1 MTNRARMYLRY
12 RDLDIPTSWEGATRE
27 RGRPA
32 RNLIR
37 ASSLRSRGIPSNSAP
52 NGLCRV
58 RYYGAKSYAGETP
71 ALPGGRSP
79 IHSCSSRERVGLPG
93 RNPAVQIMRE
103 SPLQYWQWDRSFC
116 RQSRCSAYF
125 NSRVRPG
132 GKGSSPQKAQKSQN
146 EFRDFESWQSEVD
159 PHGDALT
166 GCMQIARNLC
176 DGFGSQRLAGFQRSA
191 LFVFL
196 CFLWLSPAKVTLPNF
211 AKGSSLRR
219 LVLHVGS
226 PAFAAAAY
234 AARHP

>member
-37 ASSLRSRGIPSNSAP
+37 ASSLRSRGIPSNRAP
-52 NGLCRV
+52 NRPLQGSLLWCQVLCGRDARAPGWLPPATLFVQAACDPGAFPRTVHQTGHCRV

-93 RNPAVQIMRE
+93 RSPAVQIMRE
-103 SPLQYWQWDRSFC
+103 SLLQYWQWGRSFC

-146 EFRDFESWQSEVD
+146 GFRDFES
-159 PHGDALT
+159 
-166 GCMQIARNLC
+166 
-176 DGFGSQRLAGFQRSA
+176 
-191 LFVFL
+191 
-196 CFLWLSPAKVTLPNF
+196 
-211 AKGSSLRR
+211 
-219 LVLHVGS
+219 
-226 PAFAAAAY
+226 
-234 AARHP
+234 